1 MSPRKTPQTAK
12 NKKNLDGG
20 PSGGEFVDPALKRDR
35 AVAATVR
42 TLSEPVCAAEG
53 LELVHVEYQRE
64 ARGRVL
70 RLYIDRP
77 GGVTL
82 DDCVHAS
89 RQLGDLL
96 DVHLETEGPYHL
108 EVSSPGVD
116 RPLGLPADFDRFKG
130 HEATIRTVR
139 PRDGRRQFKGVLQG
153 MVDDAVVLQV
163 REGTVRISMDD
174 ILRARLVNYNG
185 ENGC

>member
-1 MSPRKTPQTAK
+1 MSPRKTPQGTK
-12 NKKNLDGG
+12 KKKN
-20 PSGGEFVDPALKRDR
+20 SGGGTVDPALMRDR
-35 AVAATVR
+35 AVAAEVR
-42 TLSEPVCAAEG
+42 NLSEPVCAAEG
-53 LELVHVEYQRE
+53 VELVHVEYQRE
-64 ARGRVL
+64 AGGRIL

-82 DDCVHAS
+82 DDCARIS

-96 DVHLETEGPYHL
+96 DVQLETEGPYRL

-130 HEATIRTVR
+130 CEAAIRTVL
-139 PRDGRRQFKGVLQG
+139 PRDGRRQFKGVLEG
-153 MVDDAVVLQV
+153 LDGGDVVLRAQ
-163 REGTVRISMDD
+163 EGAVRIPLEE

>member
-1 MSPRKTPQTAK
+1 MNPAKTTQPTKK
-12 NKKNLDGG
+12 NKH
-20 PSGGEFVDPALKRDR
+20 PGGEKDVVDPALRRDR
-35 AVAATVR
+35 AVAASVR
-42 TLSEPVCAAEG
+42 GLAEPVCAAEG
-53 LELVHVEYQRE
+53 LDLVYVEYQRE

-82 DDCVHAS
+82 DDCAHLS
-89 RQLGDLL
+89 RQLGDIM
-96 DVHLETEGPYHL
+96 DVHLETEGPYRL

-116 RPLGLPADFDRFKG
+116 RPVGRPADFDRFAG

-139 PRDGRRQFKGVLQG
+139 PRDGRRRFTGELAG
-153 MVDDAVVLQV
+153 LTDEVVAL
-163 REGTVRISMDD
+163 RTPEGTVRIPLDE

>member
-1 MSPRKTPQTAK
+1 MSPRKTPQGTQK
-12 NKKNLDGG
+12 KKNSDGD
-20 PSGGEFVDPALKRDR
+20 PVDPALKRDR
-35 AVAATVR
+35 AVAAEVR
-42 TLSEPVCAAEG
+42 RLSEPVCAVEG
-53 LELVHVEYQRE
+53 AELVHVEYQRE

-82 DDCVHAS
+82 DDCARVS

-96 DVHLETEGPYHL
+96 DVQLETEGPYRL

-116 RPLGLPADFDRFKG
+116 RPLGLPTDFDRFKG
-130 HEATIRTVR
+130 REATIRTVR
-139 PRDGRRQFKGVLQG
+139 PRDGRRQFKGELGG
-153 MVDDAVVLQV
+153 MVDDDVVLQA
-163 REGTVRISMDD
+163 REGTFRIPLEE